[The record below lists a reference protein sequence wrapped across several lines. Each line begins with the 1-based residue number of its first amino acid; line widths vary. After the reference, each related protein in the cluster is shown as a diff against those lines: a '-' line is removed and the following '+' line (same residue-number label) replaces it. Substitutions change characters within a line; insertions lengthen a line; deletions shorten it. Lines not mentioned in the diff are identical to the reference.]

1 MARLSTHVLDVAR
14 GIPAKGVVI
23 ELHFLQGNERRF
35 VITMKTNQEGRTD
48 VPLVSADRIETGT
61 YELTFHAADYFR
73 STGVVLDEPPFLGQV
88 IVRVGL
94 SDPAGHYHVPLLL
107 SPYSYSVYRGS

>member
-14 GIPAKGVVI
+14 GAPARGVVI
-23 ELHFLQGNERRF
+23 DLHLVTAKERRL
-35 VITMKTNQEGRTD
+35 VTTMKTNDEGRTD
-48 VPLVSADRIETGT
+48 VPLISADRIQAGI

-73 STGVVLDEPPFLGQV
+73 STGVALDEPPFLGQV

-94 SDPAGHYHVPLLL
+94 ADTAGHYHVPLLL
-107 SPYSYSVYRGS
+107 SAYSYSVYRGS